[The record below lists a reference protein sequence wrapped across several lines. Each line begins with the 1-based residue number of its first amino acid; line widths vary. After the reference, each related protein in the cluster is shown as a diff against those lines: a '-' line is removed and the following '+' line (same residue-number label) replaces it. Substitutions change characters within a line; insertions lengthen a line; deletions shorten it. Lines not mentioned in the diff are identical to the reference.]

1 MVQKKASGCR
11 YNQQKRMLISPLM
24 KNTPKIHDASSA
36 SLNPPRV
43 PTDKMTATGA
53 VAAKTQPMKP
63 FAA

>member
-1 MVQKKASGCR
+1 MVQKKASGWR
-11 YNQQKRMLISPLM
+11 YSQQKKMLMSPLT

-36 SLNPPRV
+36 SLKPPRV

-63 FAA
+63 LAA